1 MKKENKST
9 KYKGLEL
16 LALDYIKDLLIA
28 LRDDSIDWREI
39 RAEEAEETVKH
50 WFKYLRKEDLEWAA
64 LSLLEYI
71 DDPSDKIRNHIAQAF
86 GEAVD
91 ELSRIDRENLTSIIS
106 KLIERLNERND
117 RVRESIAWTIFKFSQ
132 KYPELFKDKINML
145 LNELKRPCGQHIKPE
160 KPQHRHIFPTP
171 LLLLERRYSHHY
183 EDEFPDRC
191 QNARTLIAYTI
202 RNIVEKFPEFLKDE
216 ISVLT
221 NLLQSF
227 LRDQNEQIAE
237 IGLEMLKNISKRKPE
252 IVRHVIPDLVTCLSH
267 ESTWIDATYILR
279 DHAEANVDIL
289 KNEID
294 ELLEALMDY
303 CKKDEAECL
312 AEIIHTIWKKY
323 PNQVEEKIEKIWD
336 KLNEYTIETIEWLA
350 LESSKM
356 VLKLTP
362 KLKEN
367 LYNETYNEIYQ
378 ELSTSAAL
386 TLLYIGI
393 DYPQLIEDTL
403 PKITEYLTHP
413 YEEVYENLSDNLT
426 ILIKKHPQTINK
438 ILPKL
443 LQILPKLL
451 TNKKYSKHHITKIAN
466 LLKTITTTKPET
478 LNKITPLLNKLNKT
492 DNETRRKIKLILEK
506 INNTQKQK

>member
-1 MKKENKST
+1 MKKRKKST
-9 KYKGLEL
+9 EYEESEL
-16 LALDYIKDLLIA
+16 HALNFIKNLLIA
-28 LRDDSIDWREI
+28 LRDNSIDWREI
-39 RAEEAEETVKH
+39 KVEEAKEAVGR

-91 ELSRIDRENLTSIIS
+91 ELSRMNRENLAFVIS

-117 RVRESIAWTIFKFSQ
+117 RVRESIAWAIFKFSQ

-145 LNELKRPCGQHIKPE
+145 LNELKRACGQHEKPE
-160 KPQHRHIFPTP
+160 KPQHKPIFPTS
-171 LLLLERRYSHHY
+171 LLLLEKRYSHHY

-202 RNIVEKFPEFLKDE
+202 RNIVEKFPEFLEDE
-216 ISVLT
+216 ISVLI

-227 LRDQNEQIAE
+227 LRDQNEQIVE

-252 IVRHVIPDLVTCLSH
+252 MVRHVIPDLVTCLSH

-323 PNQVEEKIEKIWD
+323 PNQVEEKIEKF
-336 KLNEYTIETIEWLA
+336 
-350 LESSKM
+350 
-356 VLKLTP
+356 
-362 KLKEN
+362 
-367 LYNETYNEIYQ
+367 
-378 ELSTSAAL
+378 
-386 TLLYIGI
+386 G
-393 DYPQLIEDTL
+393 
-403 PKITEYLTHP
+403 TH
-413 YEEVYENLSDNLT
+413 
-426 ILIKKHPQTINK
+426 
-438 ILPKL
+438 
-443 LQILPKLL
+443 
-451 TNKKYSKHHITKIAN
+451 
-466 LLKTITTTKPET
+466 
-478 LNKITPLLNKLNKT
+478 
-492 DNETRRKIKLILEK
+492 
-506 INNTQKQK
+506 

>member
-1 MKKENKST
+1 MVLNQGNSKNKSGEEPT
-9 KYKGLEL
+9 FNI
-16 LALDYIKDLLIA
+16 IKDIIRELN
-28 LRDDSIDWREI
+28 DSSIDYREI
-39 RAEEAEETVKH
+39 VIKDRVKEFAEKIKCLKSE
-50 WFKYLRKEDLEWAA
+50 RLEWAI
-64 LSLLEYI
+64 LRFI
-71 DDPSDKIRNHIAQAF
+71 DKLNDPSDKIREHIAETLQQI
-86 GEAVD
+86 VD
-91 ELSRIDRENLTSIIS
+91 EIS
-106 KLIERLNERND
+106 NMGQKKFEFAVRRLLGRLEERND
-117 RVRESIAWTIFKFSQ
+117 RVYEHLATVVSSLAAKRPEVFKDKVDILFLKLSRPCKDPYNLDDLPHDEFAGFPNRCQHARTAIAEAILEVSK
-132 KYPELFKDKINML
+132 KYPELFDNRISDLAKL
-145 LNELKRPCGQHIKPE
+145 LHDSN
-160 KPQHRHIFPTP
+160 
-171 LLLLERRYSHHY
+171 
-183 EDEFPDRC
+183 DEVI
-191 QNARTLIAYTI
+191 LIALEI
-202 RNIVEKFPEFLKDE
+202 IENIG
-216 ISVLT
+216 S
-221 NLLQSF
+221 
-227 LRDQNEQIAE
+227 
-237 IGLEMLKNISKRKPE
+237 RKPE
-252 IVRHVIPDLVTCLSH
+252 TIKNITRDLVTCLRHDPIRYKAAS
-267 ESTWIDATYILR
+267 ILWN
-279 DHAEANVDIL
+279 HAENNVDIL
-289 KNEID
+289 KEEID
-294 ELLEALMDY
+294 LLFEALMDSLT
-303 CKKDEAECL
+303 DWDTAEL
-312 AEIIHTIWKKY
+312 LIDIIHVVWKKY
-323 PNQVEEKIEKIWD
+323 PKQVEEKIEKIWD

-350 LESSKM
+350 LKSSKM

-367 LYNETYNEIYQ
+367 LYNKTYNEIYQ

-492 DNETRRKIKLILEK
+492 DNETRKIKLILEK